1 MGKGIY
7 SFAMPPPKRTKP
19 ALSKPAPL
27 ERSTA
32 RELELSSER
41 VVNGSSDDSQGLITS
56 KIIDSKRIRGVAPRG
71 ATMSG
76 ALAPQ
81 EKARV
86 RANPVTG
93 RKRPV
98 PSKMVRAGEPNK
110 AIEALKA
117 RRDAVMGAEREDQV
131 QVPSSQH
138 PADTLLP
145 KPPIEELRGLTARER
160 ILEADDGTNRSGVA
174 IAQVATNLKVY
185 EKSPPRGRGRVRS
198 PVIISKG
205 CVKAGGPV
213 LATPQKAQPTPRVIS
228 SVLGI
233 SNMKRRA
240 RQPSLLRLVQ
250 AHAKDQTDDE
260 DDAFDDSLDDFCPDD
275 ESTPFMISK
284 PYSGLQNSPS
294 LPVALPAQTSSSRK
308 RKRPSPEV
316 EVPNSQSSEPRLAS
330 LPPRSSPPAEPDIY
344 QDLYNVS
351 PPNAKRVLEPSLP
364 LPSQRRNRT
373 PPPDLTCST
382 PDLPHSSSSVSVSH
396 AKSSL
401 PEPKTPTLTSC
412 TPAAPLSPSPRQ
424 SSSPIVATSRT
435 LKPLSTATLQNLL
448 PRRRFRPKPR
458 QRGIFDLPSSS
469 LTTEID
475 TEDLEDDEDELGAS
489 AKTHVRLRRNRD
501 TQTGKSKANTIKGAV
516 AAAGKNK
523 PAPSRK
529 NDHVKGGGTT
539 KTYTRKSTAVEE
551 EEEEEEEH
559 GAVDETTHS
568 EGDEAVNEP
577 TPGNTKAPKVE
588 LKSLVRKFEEVDQW
602 ELEIEEVT
610 GSGSSQIDA
619 R

>member
-1 MGKGIY
+1 
-7 SFAMPPPKRTKP
+7 MPPPKRTKI
-19 ALSKPAPL
+19 ALSTPAPL
-27 ERSTA
+27 ARSTA
-32 RELELSSER
+32 RELELSSDR
-41 VVNGSSDDSQGLITS
+41 VFNGSSDDSQGLVTT
-56 KIIDSKRIRGVAPRG
+56 KIIDSKRIRGVVPRE

-81 EKARV
+81 EKAPV
-86 RANPVTG
+86 RANPVAG
-93 RKRPV
+93 RKRPL

-117 RRDAVMGAEREDQV
+117 RRDVAMGAEKKDQV
-131 QVPSSQH
+131 QVPSSQY

-145 KPPIEELRGLTARER
+145 KPSIEGRRGLTARER
-160 ILEADDGTNRSGVA
+160 RLEADDGTSRSGVA
-174 IAQVATNLKVY
+174 SAQVATNLKVY

-205 CVKAGGPV
+205 CVGAGGPV
-213 LATPQKAQPTPRVIS
+213 LATPQKVQPTPRVIS

-250 AHAKDQTDDE
+250 AHAKDQTADE
-260 DDAFDDSLDDFCPDD
+260 DDDFDDSLDDFCPDD

-284 PYSGLQNSPS
+284 PYSGLQISPS
-294 LPVALPAQTSSSRK
+294 LPAALPAQTSSSRK

-316 EVPNSQSSEPRLAS
+316 EVPKSQSFEPRLVS
-330 LPPRSSPPAEPDIY
+330 PPPRSSPPAEPDID
-344 QDLYNVS
+344 QDLYCVS

-364 LPSQRRNRT
+364 LPSQRRTRT
-373 PPPDLTCST
+373 PPPDLTRST
-382 PDLPHSSSSVSVSH
+382 LDLPHSRSSVSVSH
-396 AKSSL
+396 AKSST
-401 PEPKTPTLTSC
+401 PEEPKTPTLTSC
-412 TPAAPLSPSPRQ
+412 APAAPLSPSPCQ
-424 SSSPIVATSRT
+424 SSSPAVATSRT

-475 TEDLEDDEDELGAS
+475 AADLEDDEDELGAS
-489 AKTHVRLRRNRD
+489 AKTRVRLRRNRD
-501 TQTGKSKANTIKGAV
+501 TQTGKSKTSTIKGA
-516 AAAGKNK
+516 AAAGKKK

-529 NDHVKGGGTT
+529 NDHAKGGDIT
-539 KTYTRKSTAVEE
+539 KTYTRKPTAV
-551 EEEEEEEH
+551 EEEEH
-559 GAVDETTHS
+559 GAVDEATHS
-568 EGDEAVNEP
+568 EGDETGNEP
-577 TPGNTKAPKVE
+577 TPGNNSKAPKGE
-588 LKSLVRKFEEVDQW
+588 LKSLLRKFEEVDQW

>member
-1 MGKGIY
+1 
-7 SFAMPPPKRTKP
+7 MPPPKRTKM
-19 ALSKPAPL
+19 ALSTPAPL
-27 ERSTA
+27 ARSSA

-41 VVNGSSDDSQGLITS
+41 VFNGSSDDSQGLITT
-56 KIIDSKRIRGVAPRG
+56 KMINSKRIRGVVPRE

-76 ALAPQ
+76 ALAPG
-81 EKARV
+81 EKAPA
-86 RANPVTG
+86 RANPVAG

-117 RRDAVMGAEREDQV
+117 RRDAAMGVERRDHV
-131 QVPSSQH
+131 QVPSSQY
-138 PADTLLP
+138 PGDILLP
-145 KPPIEELRGLTARER
+145 KPSIEGRRGLKARER
-160 ILEADDGTNRSGVA
+160 ILEAEDGASRSGVA
-174 IAQVATNLKVY
+174 IAQVATNLKVH
-185 EKSPPRGRGRVRS
+185 EKSPPRGRERVRS

-205 CVKAGGPV
+205 CVGAGGPV
-213 LATPQKAQPTPRVIS
+213 LATPQKVQPTPRVVS

-250 AHAKDQTDDE
+250 AHAKDQSDDDE
-260 DDAFDDSLDDFCPDD
+260 DDDDDDSLDDFCPDD

-284 PYSGLQNSPS
+284 SYSGPQFSPS
-294 LPVALPAQTSSSRK
+294 LPAALPAQTSSSRK

-316 EVPNSQSSEPRLAS
+316 KVPKSQSFEPRLVS
-330 LPPRSSPPAEPDIY
+330 PPPRSSPPAEPDLD

-364 LPSQRRNRT
+364 LPCQRRTRT
-373 PPPDLTCST
+373 PPSDLTRST
-382 PDLPHSSSSVSVSH
+382 PDLPHSSSSVPVSH
-396 AKSSL
+396 AKTII
-401 PEPKTPTLTSC
+401 PEPKTPTPTSC
-412 TPAAPLSPSPRQ
+412 APAAPLSPSPCQ
-424 SSSPIVATSRT
+424 SSSPAVATSRT

-458 QRGIFDLPSSS
+458 QRGIFELPSSS

-475 TEDLEDDEDELGAS
+475 TADLEDDEDELGAS
-489 AKTHVRLRRNRD
+489 AKTRVRLRRNHD
-501 TQTGKSKANTIKGAV
+501 TQAGKSKANTIKGAV
-516 AAAGKNK
+516 AAGKKK
-523 PAPSRK
+523 PAPSRR
-529 NDHVKGGGTT
+529 NDQAKGGSTT
-539 KTYTRKSTAVEE
+539 KTYTRKATAV
-551 EEEEEEEH
+551 EEEEH
-559 GAVDETTHS
+559 GAVDENTHS
-568 EGDEAVNEP
+568 EGDEAGNET
-577 TPGNTKAPKVE
+577 TPGNSKAPKGE

-610 GSGSSQIDA
+610 GSGSSQVDA

>member
-1 MGKGIY
+1 
-7 SFAMPPPKRTKP
+7 MPPPKRTKFV
-19 ALSKPAPL
+19 ARSTPAPL
-27 ERSTA
+27 ARSSA

-41 VVNGSSDDSQGLITS
+41 VFNRSSDDSQGLITT
-56 KIIDSKRIRGVAPRG
+56 KMIDSKRLRAVVLPRE

-76 ALAPQ
+76 APAPE

-86 RANPVTG
+86 RANPVAG

-117 RRDAVMGAEREDQV
+117 RRDAAIGAERIDQV
-131 QVPSSQH
+131 QVPSSQY
-138 PADTLLP
+138 PGDILLS
-145 KPPIEELRGLTARER
+145 KPSIEGRRGLTARER
-160 ILEADDGTNRSGVA
+160 ILEAEDGTSRSGVA
-174 IAQVATNLKVY
+174 NAQVATSLKVHK
-185 EKSPPRGRGRVRS
+185 KSPPRGRERVRS
-198 PVIISKG
+198 PVIVTKG
-205 CVKAGGPV
+205 CVGAGGPV
-213 LATPQKAQPTPRVIS
+213 LATPQKVQPTPRGAS

-250 AHAKDQTDDE
+250 AHAKDQSDD
-260 DDAFDDSLDDFCPDD
+260 DDDDDDDDSLDDFCPDD
-275 ESTPFMISK
+275 ESTPFVISK
-284 PYSGLQNSPS
+284 SYSGLQFPPS
-294 LPVALPAQTSSSRK
+294 LPATLPAPTSSSRK

-316 EVPNSQSSEPRLAS
+316 EVPKSQSFEPRLVS
-330 LPPRSSPPAEPDIY
+330 PPPRSSPPAEPDLD

-364 LPSQRRNRT
+364 LPCPRGTRT
-373 PPPDLTCST
+373 PPSDLTLST
-382 PDLPHSSSSVSVSH
+382 PDPPHSSTSVPGSH
-396 AKSSL
+396 AKSSI
-401 PEPKTPTLTSC
+401 PEPKTPTQTSC
-412 TPAAPLSPSPRQ
+412 APAAPLSPSPCQ
-424 SSSPIVATSRT
+424 SSSPAVATSRT

-458 QRGIFDLPSSS
+458 QRRIFDLPSSS

-475 TEDLEDDEDELGAS
+475 TADLEDDEDELGAS
-489 AKTHVRLRRNRD
+489 AKTRVRLRGNRD
-501 TQTGKSKANTIKGAV
+501 IQAGKSKANTIKGAV
-516 AAAGKNK
+516 AAGKKK
-523 PAPSRK
+523 PTPSRR
-529 NDHVKGGGTT
+529 NDNAKGVEIT
-539 KTYTRKSTAVEE
+539 KTYTRKPTAVEE
-551 EEEEEEEH
+551 EEH
-559 GAVDETTHS
+559 GTVDENIDS
-568 EGDEAVNEP
+568 EGDEAGNET
-577 TPGNTKAPKVE
+577 TPSNIKAPNGE

>member
-1 MGKGIY
+1 
-7 SFAMPPPKRTKP
+7 MPPPKRTKS
-19 ALSKPAPL
+19 ALPKPAPL
-27 ERSTA
+27 ARSTA

-41 VVNGSSDDSQGLITS
+41 VFNGSSDDSQGLITT
-56 KIIDSKRIRGVAPRG
+56 KIIDSKRIHGVIPRE

-81 EKARV
+81 EKAPV
-86 RANPVTG
+86 HANPVAG

-117 RRDAVMGAEREDQV
+117 RRDAAMGAERKDQV
-131 QVPSSQH
+131 QVPSSQY

-145 KPPIEELRGLTARER
+145 KPSIEGRRGLTARER
-160 ILEADDGTNRSGVA
+160 ILQAGDGTNRSGVV
-174 IAQVATNLKVY
+174 IAQVATNSNVHA
-185 EKSPPRGRGRVRS
+185 KSPPRGRGRVRS

-205 CVKAGGPV
+205 CGGAGGAV
-213 LATPQKAQPTPRVIS
+213 LATPQKVQPTPRVIS
-228 SVLGI
+228 SVLGV

-260 DDAFDDSLDDFCPDD
+260 EDDFDDSLDDFCPDD
-275 ESTPFMISK
+275 ESTPFVISK
-284 PYSGLQNSPS
+284 PYSGLQSSPP
-294 LPVALPAQTSSSRK
+294 LPAALPAQTSSSRK
-308 RKRPSPEV
+308 RKRPSPEI
-316 EVPNSQSSEPRLAS
+316 EVPNSQSSEPRLIS
-330 LPPRSSPPAEPDIY
+330 PPPRSSPPAEPDID

-364 LPSQRRNRT
+364 LPSQRRTRT
-373 PPPDLTCST
+373 PPSDLTRST
-382 PDLPHSSSSVSVSH
+382 PDLPHGSSSVSVTH
-396 AKSSL
+396 AKSSI

-412 TPAAPLSPSPRQ
+412 APAAPLSPSTCQ
-424 SSSPIVATSRT
+424 SSSPAVATSRT

-475 TEDLEDDEDELGAS
+475 TADLEDDEDELGAS
-489 AKTHVRLRRNRD
+489 AKIRVGLRRNRD

-516 AAAGKNK
+516 TAGKKK

-529 NDHVKGGGTT
+529 YDHTKGGGTT
-539 KTYTRKSTAVEE
+539 KTYTRKPTAV
-551 EEEEEEEH
+551 EEEEEH

-577 TPGNTKAPKVE
+577 TPSNSKAPKVE
-588 LKSLVRKFEEVDQW
+588 LKSLMRKFEEVDQW
-602 ELEIEEVT
+602 ELEIEDVT